1 MRHRRTSFLRLV
13 LIGSASLAV
22 LPGWFLHTAS
32 AADPTDNLKITD
44 LKAASGKAYVVC
56 EGDFLPGSGQYI
68 DRDYT
73 LDYLPQILKGAT
85 KIKTAGNDKMILE
98 DQVCLSFRVNVPVT
112 VYVVYG
118 DKLRVLPNWLQQ
130 WTNTRY
136 KVTRKDSNS
145 TTLKGLFT
153 LLAKDFPAGVV
164 TLNGNLS
171 KQMAEDEEFKR
182 MKGGTFCMYSV
193 VVAPQR

>member
-1 MRHRRTSFLRLV
+1 MRNHNEFSRFILNGQACLV
-13 LIGSASLAV
+13 VLA
-22 LPGWFLHTAS
+22 GWLLEPAI
-32 AADPTDNLKITD
+32 AADPSESLKITE

-56 EGDFLPGSGQYI
+56 EGDFLPNTGQYI

-73 LDYLPQILKGAT
+73 FDYLPKVLKVAT

-98 DQVCLSFRVNVPVT
+98 DQVCLSFRVNIPVT

-136 KVTRKDSNS
+136 KVTRKDANP
-145 TTLKGLFT
+145 TTLKGIFT
-153 LLAKDFPAGVV
+153 LLAKDFPSGVV

-171 KQMAEDEEFKR
+171 KQMAEDEEFKN
-182 MKGGTFCMYSV
+182 MKGSTFCMYSV
-193 VVAPQR
+193 IVAPKR